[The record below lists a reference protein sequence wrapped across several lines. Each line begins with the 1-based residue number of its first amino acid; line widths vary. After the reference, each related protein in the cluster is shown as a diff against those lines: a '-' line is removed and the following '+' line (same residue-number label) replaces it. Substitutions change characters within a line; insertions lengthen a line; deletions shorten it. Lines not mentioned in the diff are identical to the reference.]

1 MSKTAGYSKRP
12 RLDKLGIKEDARVAV
27 LRLQDADFEKE
38 LAKRTADVAF
48 RRAKR
53 DSDVIVYHAKRIS
66 DLEKLPALR
75 RQIKPNGAIWV
86 LWFKGRPELK
96 ESHVRR
102 AALDNGLVD
111 VKVAAFSDALSAL
124 KLVIPVAKR

>member
-12 RLDKLGIKEDARVAV
+12 RLDKLGIKAGARVAV
-27 LRLQDADFEKE
+27 LRLDDTDFERE
-38 LAKRTADVAF
+38 LARRTKDVAF

-53 DSDVIVYHAKRIS
+53 DSDVILFHAKQVS
-66 DLEKLPALR
+66 DLGRLATLKA
-75 RQIKPNGAIWV
+75 QIKSNGAIWV
-86 LWFKGRPELK
+86 LWRKGRQELK
-96 ESHVRR
+96 SDHVRG

-124 KLVIPVAKR
+124 KLVIPVAQR